1 MYYSDNV
8 NENVVTKETT
18 VKQEFS
24 LSKVFGWLFVAMLV
38 TLAVACGLAAFIQTG
53 LISADVY
60 LILMI
65 VAIVLMF
72 IESIV
77 INIMVMKNT
86 KRGLVVPYIL
96 YAVSMGI
103 MISSIFAVVN
113 TWLILVA
120 FGVSASMF
128 GVLALYGYITK
139 KDLNTLGSI
148 AFMFLCGGLIL
159 SLINWLIG
167 SEAIGWI
174 SSFVTFGAIL
184 LFVSFDM
191 AQVKKIAEAGTGSK
205 NICLYC
211 ALQLYVD
218 FMYIFMQVLR
228 ILIVIYNN
236 KN

>member
-1 MYYSDNV
+1 
-8 NENVVTKETT
+8 
-18 VKQEFS
+18 
-24 LSKVFGWLFVAMLV
+24 
-38 TLAVACGLAAFIQTG
+38 
-53 LISADVY
+53 
-60 LILMI
+60 
-65 VAIVLMF
+65 
-72 IESIV
+72 
-77 INIMVMKNT
+77 
-86 KRGLVVPYIL
+86 
-96 YAVSMGI
+96 MGI

-113 TWLILVA
+113 TWLILIA

-139 KDLNTLGSI
+139 KDLSTLGSI
-148 AFMFLCGGLIL
+148 AFMFLWGGLIL

-191 AQVKKIAEAGTGSK
+191 AQVKKIAEAGAGSK

>member
-1 MYYSDNV
+1 
-8 NENVVTKETT
+8 
-18 VKQEFS
+18 
-24 LSKVFGWLFVAMLV
+24 
-38 TLAVACGLAAFIQTG
+38 
-53 LISADVY
+53 
-60 LILMI
+60 
-65 VAIVLMF
+65 
-72 IESIV
+72 
-77 INIMVMKNT
+77 
-86 KRGLVVPYIL
+86 
-96 YAVSMGI
+96 
-103 MISSIFAVVN
+103 
-113 TWLILVA
+113 
-120 FGVSASMF
+120 MF
-128 GVLALYGYITK
+128 GVLALYGYVTK
-139 KDLNTLGSI
+139 KDLSTLGSI

-159 SLINWLIG
+159 SLVNWLIG

-191 AQVKKIAEAGTGSK
+191 AQVKKIAEAGAGSK